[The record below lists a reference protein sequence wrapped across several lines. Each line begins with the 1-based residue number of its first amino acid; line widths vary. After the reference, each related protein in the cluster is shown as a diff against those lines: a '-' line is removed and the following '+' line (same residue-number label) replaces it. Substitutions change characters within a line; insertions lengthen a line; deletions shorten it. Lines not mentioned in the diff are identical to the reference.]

1 MYNCREKKRK
11 LKSLQECIKMENESV
26 NHARNNLKNKEV
38 QHNMAGFPAQ
48 GSWGQNQGVSLAEC

>member
-48 GSWGQNQGVSLAEC
+48 GS